1 MNVSVAGIYCFRGLF
16 CEDLGFG
23 RIFLGVVV
31 SCISGPTPSIEGGLK
46 VNLKP
51 PLKPP
56 LKVLALDLKA

>member
-1 MNVSVAGIYCFRGLF
+1 MDGS
-16 CEDLGFG
+16 DLPCYILWPARTAEQSFW
-23 RIFLGVVV
+23 
-31 SCISGPTPSIEGGLK
+31 CIDAWKGDCITGPTPSIEGWLK